1 MLYIA
6 TLIRKEYF
14 LNKANLIIEEVNK
27 VIIGKEKVIR
37 KVWMTILS
45 GGHVL
50 LEDVPGVGKTTMAL
64 AFSKALGLSYR
75 RIQFTPDVMPSD
87 VVGFYYYNKENGKF
101 EYRQGAVMTNLLL
114 ADEINRTSSRTQ
126 SALLEVMEE
135 GQVTV
140 DGVTR
145 NIQEPFFVIAT
156 QNPFGSAGTQLLPDS
171 QLDRFMTRLSLGY
184 PSVNDEVAIMK
195 TRQIINP
202 LESVQAILSPED
214 ILRFQKEIDQIFIS
228 DEIYYYIAALIDA
241 TRHHELIT
249 QGASPRGSLAL
260 MKLSKANAFMHGRD
274 YVIPDDVKAVAIMTL
289 AHRLILNYDAKI
301 KETSAE
307 AIITDILER
316 IPTPGIHL

>member
-1 MLYIA
+1 MNMNEIENM
-6 TLIRKEYF
+6 INEIK
-14 LNKANLIIEEVNK
+14 KAV
-27 VIIGKEKVIR
+27 IGKDEVIEKIV
-37 KVWMTILS
+37 MTLLAR
-45 GGHVL
+45 GHVL
-50 LEDVPGVGKTTMAL
+50 LEDIPGVGKTNLAL
-64 AFSKALGLSYR
+64 ALSKSVQLDYH
-75 RIQFTPDVMPSD
+75 RIQLTTDVMPSD
-87 VVGFYYYNKENGKF
+87 IVGFTMYNPQKNIF
-101 EYRQGAVMTNLLL
+101 EYKPGIALCHLLL
-114 ADEINRTSSRTQ
+114 ADEINRTSSKTQ
-126 SALLEVMEE
+126 AALLELMEE
-135 GQVTV
+135 GRMTV
-140 DGVTR
+140 DGTTYELP
-145 NIQEPFFVIAT
+145 QPFFVIAT

-214 ILRFQKEIDQIFIS
+214 ILKFQKEIDQIFIS

-241 TRHHELIT
+241 TRHHELIA